1 MDELEAILYLERG
14 PQPNLRFPLH
24 QLQTT
29 IGRNAGNDLVIVDP
43 EVSRRHAHI
52 LRREGQFTVEDLGS
66 TNGTFVNGA
75 RVSTETALRDGDTI
89 DLADTVRLRYIITS
103 GPVDEVQPTPAE
115 ADQPPA
121 TPEPPPAQKPAPQA
135 PARVLVND
143 PPPRPTSEIV
153 FSAGDSAAFPSGGQ
167 AAMPTQPSRGS
178 SRWLLGCV
186 GLFALLLLCIGTFL
200 LLDAYDQGRLLYC
213 GPLRPIFELL
223 LGPFGFAPL
232 C

>member
-43 EVSRRHAHI
+43 EVSRRHAHV

-66 TNGTFVNGA
+66 TNGTFVNGV
-75 RVSTETALRDGDTI
+75 RVSTETPLRDGDTI
-89 DLADTVRLRYIITS
+89 DLADTVRLRFVITS
-103 GPVDEVQPTPAE
+103 GYQEEAEVKPA
-115 ADQPPA
+115 AVAPQPP
-121 TPEPPPAQKPAPQA
+121 PVKQPASQP

-143 PPPRPTSEIV
+143 PPPRPSSELV
-153 FSAGDSAAFPSGGQ
+153 FSAGDAAAFPAVSDSLPAQ
-167 AAMPTQPSRGS
+167 PTAAGR
-178 SRWLLGCV
+178 RWLLGCI
-186 GLFALLLLCIGTFL
+186 GLFALLLLCIGSFL
-200 LLDAYDQGRLLYC
+200 VLDAYDQGRLLYC
-213 GPLRPIFELL
+213 GPLRPIFDLL

>member
-1 MDELEAILYLERG
+1 MDDLEAILYLERG
-14 PQPNLRFPLH
+14 PQPNLRFPLY

-43 EVSRRHAHI
+43 EVSRRHAHV

-66 TNGTFVNGA
+66 TNGTFVNGV

-103 GPVDEVQPTPAE
+103 GPIDEVEPPPAA

-121 TPEPPPAQKPAPQA
+121 TPTQQPAPPA
-135 PARVLVND
+135 PARLLVDD
-143 PPPRPTSEIV
+143 PPPRPPSEIV
-153 FSAGDSAAFPSGGQ
+153 FSAGDAAAFPNDDQ
-167 AAMPTQPSRGS
+167 AALPAQPSRGGN
-178 SRWLLGCV
+178 RWLLGCV
-186 GLFALLLLCIGTFL
+186 GLFAMLLLCIGTFL
-200 LLDAYDQGRLLYC
+200 VLDAYDQGRLLYC